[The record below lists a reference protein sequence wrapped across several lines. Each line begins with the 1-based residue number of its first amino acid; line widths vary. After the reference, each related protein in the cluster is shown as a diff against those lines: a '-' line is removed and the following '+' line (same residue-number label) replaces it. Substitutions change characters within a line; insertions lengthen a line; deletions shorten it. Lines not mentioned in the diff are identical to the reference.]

1 MVFAEAVTEAISKPG
16 IQWANAKIVWKDQ
29 ARTSWTFSFIP
40 VPKARD
46 DSTCRGTSDFASICD
61 AAAEAVRSVYRQRPE
76 LQVGSWKHPMD
87 SQKDLVCLE
96 IPGVFGAPLDPLY
109 TTPAPEQ
116 GIYWHPRS
124 QTHLSR
130 EINYGSTQN
139 TMGGFEKVGLSCRD
153 APALAFAPFLCHSI
167 PSHQTNDGG
176 AICER
181 ELAGFIDCCPDIKD
195 FFLVL
200 EVRMVS
206 SNGNATRFRQWEME
220 RT

>member
-1 MVFAEAVTEAISKPG
+1 
-16 IQWANAKIVWKDQ
+16 
-29 ARTSWTFSFIP
+29 
-40 VPKARD
+40 
-46 DSTCRGTSDFASICD
+46 
-61 AAAEAVRSVYRQRPE
+61 
-76 LQVGSWKHPMD
+76 MD

-220 RT
+220 RPEDPLESLHTFHGKPRTYHEIHTSAAVQNFPGSGVCSCPNAPSLSRTAWSRLRPCL